1 MTENRSRGSQG
12 DAIVVVKKRRFS
24 SQGLKSNVN
33 VTTDVKPASESG
45 VVKQDVSDPDVGPNH
60 NLGHFIKE
68 TNKKFVNLD
77 DNVRRPD
84 HPKREKVVATD
95 RVVSR
100 PTPTPTPAPT
110 PGKVFDLSKVEKPEG
125 GKKAE
130 KKKITKIQ
138 LADHRKSSKAV
149 DNEYA
154 ARSRYIEARK
164 STAKHYGDEEV
175 SGGKVRSL
183 SALKRQR
190 EKDKKRG
197 YDQLQSAET
206 VIKEVVIPSTITV
219 QELAIRMA
227 VRSTDVVKELMKMG
241 MMITGSQPID
251 ADTAEIVVSE
261 FGHKVRRVLDSDI
274 ELILDRPEYKDKAL
288 MRPTAPVISVMGH
301 VDHGKTSLL
310 DALRETD
317 IVSSESGGITQHI
330 GASKVTAKD
339 GRVITFIDTPG
350 HAAFTQMRMHGAKV
364 TDMVILVVAADD
376 GVKEQTI
383 EAISHAKAAGIPII
397 IAVNKI
403 DKEGANP
410 KKVLNEL
417 LAHGVNAESLGGD
430 CLSVEVS
437 ALKKQNLDGLLE
449 AVLLQEEVMALK
461 ANYDCPATGAV
472 VESKVDKNKGVMATL
487 LVQHGVLKVGDIVLA
502 GTSYGRV
509 RAMIDERGR
518 HLSEVIPS
526 HAVEILGLNEVPSS
540 GQVFYVVETDKV
552 ARDIVE
558 YRIKNNRDIESA
570 KRSKRT
576 LEDIFKD
583 MGDNNTQK
591 TLSVIIKADVR
602 GSSDAISASL
612 DKLTNEKVLVKILH
626 SGVGGINDSDI
637 SLARASEAII
647 LGFNVRTV
655 ATLKER
661 DLDEVNIKYYS
672 IIYNLVEDIEKS
684 IKGLFGPEMKEKM
697 LGKVEIRKVFNVSKQ
712 GKIAG
717 CYVLS
722 GVARRNSNCRII
734 RDSVVISESKI
745 KVLKRFKDDAKE
757 VTTAMEC
764 GISFDNFT
772 EFKEQDQIEVYE
784 LIQVDD

>member
-12 DAIVVVKKRRFS
+12 GAIVVVKKRRFS
-24 SQGLKSNVN
+24 PQGLKSNVP
-33 VTTDVKPASESG
+33 VTVEEKPKEIAPATKSE
-45 VVKQDVSDPDVGPNH
+45 VSVDTSVNKDQKID
-60 NLGHFIKE
+60 HFIKE
-68 TNKKFVNLD
+68 KNSQFVNLD
-77 DNVRRPD
+77 DNVKKAIQ
-84 HPKREKVVATD
+84 PKKEKPSADNYPPKEKPVI
-95 RVVSR
+95 
-100 PTPTPTPAPT
+100 
-110 PGKVFDLSKVEKPEG
+110 PGKVFDLSKVDEVDEQ
-125 GKKAE
+125 KKSE

-138 LADHRKSSKAV
+138 LVGQAKSGKTI

-175 SGGKVRSL
+175 SGSKLRSL

-190 EKDKKRG
+190 EKEKKK
-197 YDQLQSAET
+197 YQSLDQLVEN
-206 VIKEVVIPSTITV
+206 VVKEIIIPSTITV
-219 QELAIRMA
+219 QELANRMA

-261 FGHKVRRVLDSDI
+261 FGHKVKRVLDSDI
-274 ELILDRPEYKDKAL
+274 ELILDRSEYKDTAL
-288 MRPTAPVISVMGH
+288 MKARAPVISVMGH

-330 GASKVTAKD
+330 GASKVTTKD

-376 GVKEQTI
+376 GVKEQTV
-383 EAISHAKAAGIPII
+383 EAISHARAAGIPII

-403 DKEGANP
+403 DKEGSDP

-430 CLSVEVS
+430 CLSIEVS
-437 ALKKQNLDGLLE
+437 ALKKINLDALLE
-449 AVLLQEEVMALK
+449 AVLLQEELMALE
-461 ANYDCPATGAV
+461 ANYDCLAMGAV
-472 VESKVDKNKGVMATL
+472 VESKVDRHKGVMATF
-487 LVQHGVLKVGDIVLA
+487 LVQHGRLNIGDIVLA
-502 GTSYGRV
+502 GTTYGRV
-509 RAMIDERGR
+509 RAMMDEHGKQ
-518 HLSEVIPS
+518 LSEVLPS
-526 HAVEILGLNEVPSS
+526 QAVEILGLNEVPSS
-540 GQVFYVVETDKV
+540 GEIFYVVESDKI
-552 ARDIVE
+552 ARDIVQ
-558 YRIKNNRDIESA
+558 YRINNNRDIESA

-576 LEDIFKD
+576 IEDIFQD
-583 MGDNNTQK
+583 MGDDKQK
-591 TLSVIIKADVR
+591 SLSVIIKADVR
-602 GSSDAISASL
+602 GSSDAIKASL
-612 DKLTNEKVLVKILH
+612 EKLTNDKVNVKIIH

-637 SLARASEAII
+637 SLAKASDAII
-647 LGFNVRTV
+647 LGFNVRAV
-655 ATLKER
+655 STLKETEI
-661 DLDEVNIKYYS
+661 DEVNIKYYS
-672 IIYNLVEDIEKS
+672 IIYNLVEDIEKC
-684 IKGLFGPEMKEKM
+684 IKGLYDPETKEKM
-697 LGKVEIRKVFNVSKQ
+697 LGKVEIRKVFNVSKH

-717 CYVLS
+717 CYVQS

-734 RDSVVISESKI
+734 RDSVVIAESKI

-764 GISFDNFT
+764 GISFDNFAD
-772 EFKEQDQIEVYE
+772 FKEKDLIEIYE
-784 LIQVDD
+784 LIKVDE